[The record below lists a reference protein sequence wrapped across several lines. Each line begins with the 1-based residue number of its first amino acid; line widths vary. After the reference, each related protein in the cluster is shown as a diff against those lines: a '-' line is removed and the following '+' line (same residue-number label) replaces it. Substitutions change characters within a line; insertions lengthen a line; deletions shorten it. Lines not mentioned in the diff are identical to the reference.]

1 MEQLTFDWYV
11 KNKKIEEE
19 PKPVPVYSEPKKI
32 ILRKKP
38 KKQLQKTNNKQNF
51 GLPWRINST
60 DISCGPL

>member
-1 MEQLTFDWYV
+1 MGKSIRNEGELGLMEQLTFDWYV

-38 KKQLQKTNNKQNF
+38 KK
-51 GLPWRINST
+51 
-60 DISCGPL
+60 